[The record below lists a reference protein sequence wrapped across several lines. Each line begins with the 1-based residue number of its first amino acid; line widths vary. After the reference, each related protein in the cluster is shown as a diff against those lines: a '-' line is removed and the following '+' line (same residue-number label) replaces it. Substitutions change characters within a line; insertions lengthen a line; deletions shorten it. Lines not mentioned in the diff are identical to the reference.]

1 VSPKLRRIGN
11 WLYHRAEN
19 VLAIML
25 AAMFAAFILQI
36 IFRYVLNFPIGWT
49 NEISVILWIWLV
61 LWGAAFVI
69 REEEEIRFDFFYA
82 PAGPKARRIM
92 FVSSAIVLVVLYA
105 VSLPAV
111 IDYVTFMKVESTSY
125 LNIRFDWLF
134 SIYVLFV
141 VAVIIRYLWL
151 GWHAIRGKAPDEF
164 DPTKAGSGI

>member
-1 VSPKLRRIGN
+1 MSPKLRRIGN

-25 AAMFAAFILQI
+25 AAIFAAFILQI

-92 FVSSAIVLVVLYA
+92 FVSSAIALVVLYA

-111 IDYVTFMKVESTSY
+111 FDYVTFMKVESTSY

>member
-1 VSPKLRRIGN
+1 MSPKLRRIGN
-11 WLYHRAEN
+11 WLYRRAEN

-111 IDYVTFMKVESTSY
+111 FDYVTFMKVESTSY